1 MIRIWLLL
9 VTGSIVVVF
18 NNVETT
24 AHEEL
29 VMLNTGDGATKE
41 PEEEVSVGRRS
52 SRRTALSLPA
62 NTSCKISFDMS
73 VGISPLNNTFTS
85 FTMSLPFRFVLPTH
99 SQLNHLYGNLE
110 RLESDLSDGEA
121 TTKVIDYEFL
131 EEQRANEQRRTIYQH
146 IETLFKKFGLDG
158 ELCLQ
163 RAICELAEAP
173 LGHYGMLGKLIHLV
187 FSPSLLQFPEIMSR
201 FLAGHGNANRFRRD
215 ASLLPEL
222 ELIEKPVEDQY
233 TRAYLAGKGRKCWA
247 RYSSCPISLF
257 TLLKI

>member
-9 VTGSIVVVF
+9 VTGSLIFVF

-24 AHEEL
+24 ANEEP
-29 VMLNTGDGATKE
+29 VTLNTGE
-41 PEEEVSVGRRS
+41 PEEESPVGRRS

-73 VGISPLNNTFTS
+73 VGINPLNNTFTS

-99 SQLNHLYGNLE
+99 AQLNNLYGNLE
-110 RLESDLSDGEA
+110 RLESDLSDGET

-146 IETLFKKFGLDG
+146 IETLFKKFGFDG

-187 FSPSLLQFPEIMSR
+187 FSPRLLRFPEMMRR

-215 ASLLPEL
+215 ASLLSEL

-233 TRAYLAGKGRKCWA
+233 TRAYLAGTERKCWA

-257 TLLKI
+257 TLLNI

>member
-29 VMLNTGDGATKE
+29 VTLNTGDGAMKE
-41 PEEEVSVGRRS
+41 PEVGRRS

-146 IETLFKKFGLDG
+146 IETLFKKYTNIKFWLIGPKKKIHFQYDGLLFTCLHGITIALQFQLRFGLDG

-187 FSPSLLQFPEIMSR
+187 FSYGFNQLFCFVWGINKGIFC
-201 FLAGHGNANRFRRD
+201 FLSHLN
-215 ASLLPEL
+215 
-222 ELIEKPVEDQY
+222 
-233 TRAYLAGKGRKCWA
+233 
-247 RYSSCPISLF
+247 
-257 TLLKI
+257 